1 MSMEDSAMPSPDFQP
16 CVYILCKR
24 SQRHAV
30 HRRDVRVA
38 QACARTQNRSRQRI
52 HPSLPRARTC
62 VVRATRNDANRN
74 PREKTIKG
82 WKRKWKLELIQKQN
96 PYWNDLYDAL
106 LG

>member
-1 MSMEDSAMPSPDFQP
+1 
-16 CVYILCKR
+16 
-24 SQRHAV
+24 
-30 HRRDVRVA
+30 
-38 QACARTQNRSRQRI
+38 
-52 HPSLPRARTC
+52 